1 MSSLAAIL
9 LAITVSAFAQQPIN
23 KIQQLP
29 NTAEM
34 KVPATMQ
41 GGKINFPITLLP
53 KIPSSL
59 PVLKMTAQAPPEA
72 FLTETLGKVGIQKTA
87 IQQLTKTPAL
97 AARGVSPE
105 LHGVVQQEKVM
116 AYWHKQSGEAE
127 IYPQLEQL
135 RTEKFVAANNPHLAA
150 ATSLART
157 VFARPEILPHDM
169 TQFTLSAALPL
180 LGTTAQKNGA
190 SGAVAPADQLHYLSY
205 VAAHRTVQGYP
216 VHGPGSR
223 ALLAID
229 NAGAIQ
235 AFSLHWKSG
244 AVSHQA
250 QETRNQQQ
258 VHSALTAVVQPL
270 ASMGDVH
277 VLSAGISYYD
287 DEGEQMAPAYRITV
301 RVHPTAPAVGQHT
314 LDDSFV
320 ILYAPYG
327 NAPLSPTLAPNT
339 TDLPQ
344 RASGKRDDG
353 LEVAQLVPP
362 GDPTVGRYVIQNAE
376 GGWLS
381 NAQGFWSGL
390 NFAGGGSLFTNSQY
404 YWAIP
409 AQYTSNANNRVNSVQ
424 VALTEGHG
432 NWWIF
437 ATNDHTDAVDID
449 SIPASGGYGSANHGH
464 LNYWILHGCE
474 IVPSA
479 ADAPCPPGSL
489 YSDSRTWYS
498 TWFKMFKGMHTV
510 VGYRTVM
517 WIDDGVGYPF
527 GVNLRM
533 GVPVISAWFN
543 ALNGA
548 SAYNPD
554 ATYQA
559 RCGNSPPM
567 GRPSAV
573 TVCGH
578 SNDTIYNQEN
588 IPAPSC
594 LTNFWTPN

>member
-1 MSSLAAIL
+1 MTSLAVVL
-9 LAITVSAFAQQPIN
+9 LAITVSAMAQ
-23 KIQQLP
+23 KITQKPQM
-29 NTAEM
+29 TAP
-34 KVPATMQ
+34 VAAQQ
-41 GGKINFPITLLP
+41 GGKIDFPITLVP
-53 KIPSSL
+53 TKIPSSL

-72 FLTETLGKVGIQKTA
+72 FLTDTLGKIGIRKET
-87 IQQLTKTPAL
+87 IQPLVKTPAL
-97 AARGVSPE
+97 AQRGVSPQ
-105 LHGVVQQEKVM
+105 LHGVVQQDKVF
-116 AYWHKQSGEAE
+116 AYWHQQSGEAE

-135 RTEKFVAANNPHLAA
+135 KTEKFVAANNPHLAA
-150 ATSLART
+150 ATNLART

-169 TQFTLSAALPL
+169 TQFTLSPARAL

-190 SGAVAPADQLHYLSY
+190 TGAVAPADQLHYLSY
-205 VAAHRTVQGYP
+205 VAAHRTVQGFP
-216 VHGPGSR
+216 VNGPGSR

-229 NAGAIQ
+229 HSGAIQ
-235 AFSLHWKSG
+235 AFSLHWKAG

-250 QETRNQQQ
+250 QEARNQQQ

-270 ASMGDVH
+270 ASMGEVH
-277 VLSAGISYYD
+277 VMSVGIAYYD
-287 DEGEQMAPAYRITV
+287 DEGEQMAPAYRITA
-301 RVHPTAPAVGQHT
+301 RVHPSAPAAGQRT

-320 ILYAPYG
+320 ILYAQYG
-327 NAPLSPTLAPNT
+327 NAPLSPTLKPNMN
-339 TDLPQ
+339 DMPQ
-344 RASGKRDDG
+344 MASDKSDDG

-362 GDPTVGRYVIQNAE
+362 GDPTVGRYIIQHAE

-390 NFAGGGSLFTNSQY
+390 NFAGGGALFTNAQY

-409 AQYTSNANNRVNSVQ
+409 AQYTSNANNRVN
-424 VALTEGHG
+424 
-432 NWWIF
+432 
-437 ATNDHTDAVDID
+437 
-449 SIPASGGYGSANHGH
+449 GSANHGH

-479 ADAPCPPGSL
+479 ADAPCPPGSK
-489 YSDSRTWYS
+489 YSDNRTWYN

-527 GVNLRM
+527 GVNLRL

-554 ATYQA
+554 ATYEA